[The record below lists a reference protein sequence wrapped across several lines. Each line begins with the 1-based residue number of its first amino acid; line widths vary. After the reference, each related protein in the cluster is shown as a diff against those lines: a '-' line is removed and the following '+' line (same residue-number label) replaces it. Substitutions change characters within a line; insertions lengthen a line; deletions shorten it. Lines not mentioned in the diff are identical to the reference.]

1 MYYFIYLSS
10 MTFWTVSITVQCCTF
25 ICDLQIIEKKLI
37 FHVLIS
43 KKRGWG
49 YKKMEDRR
57 EMEGYRE
64 LR

>member
-25 ICDLQIIEKKLI
+25 ICDLQKKEKKLI

-49 YKKMEDRR
+49 YTVKRGKIEERWRDT
-57 EMEGYRE
+57 EN
-64 LR
+64 